1 MRRLAASLAI
11 GAAPTLVITV
21 VSAAAPVQLASFD
34 NPFSL
39 DAIYGSWGAPF
50 ATLTSDPDRFIVRSH
65 EYGSGYKYLGGEF
78 NANGNDTVQL
88 LVTVSEGTAGCLVDL
103 VDANNNGI
111 AFRFYGLTP
120 GNGNNGTND
129 YTLRMRLS
137 DGIYFTGTGVLDTT
151 RISQMHI
158 EVDPG
163 PTHDYYTASFND
175 LSLITSVVSTAW
187 TGAGGNAWSASG
199 NWSNGVPNGIDAA
212 ASFGSIASGQFN
224 VNVDG
229 GNKTVGAITL
239 DNSTSYTLGGSSAL
253 EVLAARSALLDAQRQ
268 LADALASAN
277 TARADLDRALG
288 APLPTLGANN
298 R

>member
-88 LVTVSEGTAGCLVDL
+88 KVTVSEGTAGCLVDL

-120 GNGNNGTND
+120 GNGDNGTND
-129 YTLRMRLS
+129 YTLRMRLA
-137 DGIYFTGTGVLDTT
+137 DGQYFTGTGVLDTT
-151 RISQMHI
+151 RISQMNI
-158 EVDPG
+158 EIDPG
-163 PTHDYYTASFND
+163 PTSAFYTASWND
-175 LSLITSVVSTAW
+175 LSLVPEPAGLAVCGLA
-187 TGAGGNAWSASG
+187 GAL
-199 NWSNGVPNGIDAA
+199 VCRR
-212 ASFGSIASGQFN
+212 
-224 VNVDG
+224 
-229 GNKTVGAITL
+229 
-239 DNSTSYTLGGSSAL
+239 
-253 EVLAARSALLDAQRQ
+253 RSRC
-268 LADALASAN
+268 
-277 TARADLDRALG
+277 
-288 APLPTLGANN
+288 
-298 R
+298 